1 MNGMVSKLQS
11 IGMLIALVSAI
22 GGGFYTWGTFNQRLD
37 DIEKSV
43 IKIEKKKFTVN
54 ETVDLTEVNK
64 SIEGL
69 KADIKINSAAI
80 SYLEAMINE
89 LKVKS
94 GNPLLN

>member
-1 MNGMVSKLQS
+1 MIEKLQKV
-11 IGMLIALVSAI
+11 GLLITLICTI

-37 DIEKSV
+37 AIEN
-43 IKIEKKKFTVN
+43 KKFTVN
-54 ETVDLTEVNK
+54 QTVDLTEVNK